1 MVRVQV
7 ENLGTE
13 RFSAIYDKFNY
24 LFRLKSG
31 KSIIKF

>member
-1 MVRVQV
+1 MTVQV
-7 ENLGTE
+7 ENLGE